1 MSKVVRVFLM
11 YEILLSAYLSFM
23 TLIRFVEGR
32 EMLVMPVAIIFL
44 LCTGLFPFAYQLYI
58 FIERRIK

>member
-11 YEILLSAYLSFM
+11 YEILLSVYLAFM
-23 TLIRFVEGR
+23 TLVRFIEGK
-32 EMLVMPVAIIFL
+32 EMLVMPVVIIFL
-44 LCTGLFPFAYQLYI
+44 ICNGFFPLAYQLYI